1 VRDFLHA
8 RKREKNGDSQSLL
21 FEKSQTKYSAGS
33 QEKNLEHHTPQ
44 ANMSKRAHDDVQ
56 HIPEGFK
63 VIGDDTPKIVFDD
76 YHKFELSKVPLAGV
90 WFDSMDDD
98 KEEVKVKLYVKLDDL
113 CQEDID
119 VIQKVD
125 ASIAETAK
133 LMNRQHSKLVGKNGQ
148 VKLTAYLKL
157 QKRRKQS
164 LNNGDYLVTAKFT
177 LSSVYDYKDW
187 YGINL
192 IISRSDKKPTFSQVP
207 KPKAKEEEDD
217 QEDKE

>member
-1 VRDFLHA
+1 METLKVSYL
-8 RKREKNGDSQSLL
+8 KRAKQN
-21 FEKSQTKYSAGS
+21 YSAGS